1 MKQRETTIPLW
12 LLTIV
17 SFCIEHANIEL
28 KRFWNELIIIWL
40 SIVLPTGKCVFIF
53 NPLSN
58 PLSLVP
64 ENVEHVASW
73 PTRSRLSHSNL
84 GLNRFKVNLP
94 K

>member
-1 MKQRETTIPLW
+1 M
-12 LLTIV
+12 V
-17 SFCIEHANIEL
+17 SFCIGHANIEL
-28 KRFWNELIIIWL
+28 KRL
-40 SIVLPTGKCVFIF
+40 VLPTGKCVFIF

-73 PTRSRLSHSNL
+73 PTCSRLSHSNL
-84 GLNRFKVNLP
+84 GLNRPKVNLL